1 MAKLSLSSIT
11 TGFASQEFLNTN
23 FEAIQNELNNKVLYR
38 TNPAGEANQMSND
51 LDMNGYSILN
61 ASQISQNTE
70 QTLTD
75 GATIAWDLSTEP
87 EATVTLAGNRT
98 LSNPTNQVA
107 GGIYHLRVV
116 QDGTGSRTLTY
127 GSLYNFGTAGTPTLT
142 TTAAAEDVLTFRSNG
157 TDMQFL
163 GIAKGF

>member
-1 MAKLSLSSIT
+1 MAKVSLTNIT
-11 TGFASQEFLNTN
+11 SGFASEAALNAN
-23 FEAIQNELNNKVLYR
+23 FTAIETELNSNVLYR

-51 LDMNGYSILN
+51 LDMNGFSILN

-75 GATIAWDLSTEP
+75 GATISWNLSTQP

-98 LSNPTNQVA
+98 LSNPTNQTA
-107 GGIYHLRVV
+107 GAVYHLRVV
-116 QDGTGSRTLTY
+116 QDGTGSRTLSY
-127 GSLYNFGTAGTPTLT
+127 GTDYNFGTAGTPTLT

-157 TDMQFL
+157 TEMQFL